1 MEELKTGTWFT
12 GIGSPEQALRDL
24 KVPHRNVMAADWDKY
39 ARKTYLANFKP
50 EQMFEDV
57 TKIDCASIEPLDLF
71 IAGFPCQ
78 AFSLAGK
85 RLGFEETRGTLF
97 FNTADFIRIN
107 RPKMFILENVKGLLS
122 HDKPKGSKSKTG
134 RTFNTIIGLL
144 AHTVNYQE
152 NMFPY
157 DDNLG
162 YNVHYAVLNSK
173 NFGVPQNRERVFIV
187 GIRPDLPNDFRF
199 PLGFPLVK
207 RLRDVLEKNVAEKYY
222 LSDKILEGFKRHD
235 ERHKAKGTG
244 FLFKPKTEDDV
255 ATCLRASGALGATDN
270 AVIINEPFCVAMRG
284 RDPENPSARVTGQKN
299 EQRLEPNSQG
309 TTNTLTSVSKD
320 NLIFEPPTDKIII
333 AGNLDQ
339 SHEASGRIYDTDGI
353 APTVTAKQG
362 GNHEPKIL
370 ISGNLDQV
378 HEASSRVYDPDGI
391 APTVKQNMGAIEDDV
406 ICHNMQPSSADRPS
420 LKYSSGGSGHL
431 QREDGLTYCLD
442 TGATNAVEVKGTGRI
457 RRLTELECFRL
468 QGFPDDFHKP
478 NSCSQLIKQA
488 GNSITVDVIRA
499 VIKSLLKL

>member
-1 MEELKTGTWFT
+1 MEKLKIGTWFS
-12 GIGSPEQALRDL
+12 GIGAPEQAITELGI
-24 KVPHRNVMAADWDKY
+24 PHRNVMAAEWDKY
-39 ARKTYLANFKP
+39 AQKTYLANFTP
-50 EQMFEDV
+50 EQMFGDV
-57 TKIDCASIEPLDLF
+57 TKIDCASIEQLDLF
-71 IAGFPCQ
+71 VAGFPCQ

-97 FNTADFIRIN
+97 FNCAEFIRVN
-107 RPKMFILENVKGLLS
+107 QPKYFILENVKGLLS

-144 AHTVNYQE
+144 ARTVNYQE
-152 NMFPY
+152 LMFPY

-173 NFGVPQNRERVFIV
+173 NYGVPQNRERVFII
-187 GIRPDLPNDFRF
+187 GIRPDLPNDYNF
-199 PLGFPLVK
+199 PKGFPLVK

-222 LSDKILEGFKRHD
+222 LSAKILEGFKRHD
-235 ERHKAKGTG
+235 ERHRAKGTG

-284 RDPENPSARVTGQKN
+284 LDPENPSAMVTGQKN
-299 EQRLEPNSQG
+299 EQRLEPNSQC

-320 NLIFEPPTDKIII
+320 NLIFEPGTDKIII

-362 GNHEPKIL
+362 ISPTIL
-370 ISGNLDQV
+370 RNPAEAPIIS
-378 HEASSRVYDPDGI
+378 E
-391 APTVKQNMGAIEDDV
+391 EEV
-406 ICHNMQPSSADRPS
+406 ICHNMQPRSADRPS

-442 TGATNAVEVKGTGRI
+442 TGATNAVEFKGTGRI
-457 RRLTELECFRL
+457 RRLTELEAFRL
-468 QGFPDDFHKP
+468 QGFPDSFIKP
-478 NSCSQLIKQA
+478 CSSSQLIKQA
-488 GNSITVDVIRA
+488 GNSITVDVIRL
-499 VIKSLLKL
+499 VIKNLLKL

>member
-1 MEELKTGTWFT
+1 MIKTGTWFS

-97 FNTADFIRIN
+97 FNTADFIRVN

-235 ERHKAKGTG
+235 ERHRAKGTG

-255 ATCLRASGALGATDN
+255 ANTISARAFKGGATDN
-270 AVIINEPFCVAMRG
+270 FYEEPFCVVMRG

-320 NLIFEPPTDKIII
+320 NLIFEPGTDKIII

-353 APTVTAKQG
+353 APTVTAKLG

-378 HEASSRVYDPDGI
+378 HEASSRVYNPDGI

-406 ICHNMQPSSADRPS
+406 ICHNMQPRSADHPS

-457 RRLTELECFRL
+457 RRLTPLECFRL

-478 NSCSQLIKQA
+478 NSDSQLIKQA